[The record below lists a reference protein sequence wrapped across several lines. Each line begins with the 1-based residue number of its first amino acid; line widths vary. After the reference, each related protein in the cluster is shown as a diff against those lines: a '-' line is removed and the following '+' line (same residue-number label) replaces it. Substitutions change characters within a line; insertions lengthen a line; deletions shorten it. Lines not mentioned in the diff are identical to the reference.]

1 MMARELLVDSKGEYV
16 GDDNA
21 IFAKVVTSD
30 NDTRAPFSF
39 IRQQNEIIG
48 TKADDVAE
56 HLPDKG
62 HVMKCQNNAMFKIRQ
77 EDKSYSGVNLLSN
90 LRIKSLV
97 SDIKEVVDDYEKNG
111 YGEDI
116 AREACIKQ
124 LETIVTHQCG
134 DHTHCQHEKWCSYL
148 KVKNAH
154 PDWSEDEIAEEAA
167 LTSSRPHGGKNMSL
181 SKLGIEKLT
190 SKILAR
196 FNSKTID
203 KIAGGGC
210 SNLSENFWGVGTKFS
225 KEKRLNF
232 DHTDAYIISNKL
244 TFCRIGVG
252 NIEDTH
258 DNVSARLGL
267 NVTSPECA
275 YLTSAGKKRAREKI
289 RQRSDAY
296 KQSRIFAKL
305 SKDHRMGKVDACK
318 LH

>member
-1 MMARELLVDSKGEYV
+1 MVDGNKGGYV
-16 GDDNA
+16 GDDTA

-30 NDTRAPFSF
+30 NDTRAPFSI
-39 IRQQNEIIG
+39 IREQNDIIG
-48 TKADDVAE
+48 SNANNVAE

-134 DHTHCQHEKWCSYL
+134 DHTHCKHEKRCSYL

-167 LTSSRPHGGKNMSL
+167 LTSSRQGG
-181 SKLGIEKLT
+181 
-190 SKILAR
+190 
-196 FNSKTID
+196 
-203 KIAGGGC
+203 
-210 SNLSENFWGVGTKFS
+210 
-225 KEKRLNF
+225 
-232 DHTDAYIISNKL
+232 
-244 TFCRIGVG
+244 
-252 NIEDTH
+252 
-258 DNVSARLGL
+258 
-267 NVTSPECA
+267 
-275 YLTSAGKKRAREKI
+275 
-289 RQRSDAY
+289 
-296 KQSRIFAKL
+296 
-305 SKDHRMGKVDACK
+305 
-318 LH
+318 